1 MNIFSFFPVKLKNK
15 GCALFFFSVFVFL
28 LLLGKVELKGE
39 CKREGEK
46 SDNRKTSME
55 RKKKKSE

>member
-46 SDNRKTSME
+46 VTTEKLLWKE
-55 RKKKKSE
+55 KKKK